1 MENDEKL
8 QERKSD
14 DPASAPY
21 YVKRPQFGK
30 EGPSK
35 LRQEFSRG
43 MTMFLV
49 IMACVVLYFAL
60 LRLDSITNAVSMVID
75 VLKPILYGMVIAYL
89 LNPIVKQVDRILVP
103 RLEKYMQ
110 KNRAKKCSRGIGVIL
125 SLVFLFALITA
136 LCNMLIPELV
146 KSIRDLIITLPGQ
159 LNNVV
164 DWFNHLQAS
173 DTAMGIL
180 MRNAL
185 EEGTTTLQNWL
196 RTDLMSQVNTIMS
209 NLTVGVLNILNEV
222 LNFLIGLIVS
232 VYLLFSKEQYSAQCK
247 KMTYAFLKTNHANML
262 LHLTKKSNEIFGG
275 FIIGKIIDSAI
286 IGVLCFIG
294 LSLIKM
300 PYTLLVSVIVGV
312 TNVIPFFGPYIGA
325 IPSAFLILLSDP
337 KKGLYFI
344 IFILVLQQIDGNVIG
359 PKILGNST
367 GLSPFW
373 VVFSILIG
381 GGMFGFVGMIMG
393 VPTFAVIYYIISMI
407 TSQRLERKN
416 LPLTTVH
423 YGVKSYV
430 NEKGE
435 FISDDITI
443 MDEDEKNNE

>member
-196 RTDLMSQVNTIMS
+196 RTDLMPQVNTIMS

-373 VVFSILIG
+373 VVSSILIG

-443 MDEDEKNNE
+443 VDEYEKNNE

>member
-60 LRLDSITNAVSMVID
+60 LRLDSITNAASMVID

-196 RTDLMSQVNTIMS
+196 RTDLMPQVNTIMS

-443 MDEDEKNNE
+443 VDEDEKNNE

>member
-196 RTDLMSQVNTIMS
+196 RTDLMPQVNTIMS

-232 VYLLFSKEQYSAQCK
+232 VYILFSKEQYSAQCK

>member
-196 RTDLMSQVNTIMS
+196 RTDLMPQVNTIMS

-443 MDEDEKNNE
+443 VDEDEKNNK

>member
-14 DPASAPY
+14 DTASAPY

-196 RTDLMSQVNTIMS
+196 RTDLMPQVNTIMS

-443 MDEDEKNNE
+443 VDEDEKNNE

>member
-196 RTDLMSQVNTIMS
+196 RTDLMPQVNTIMS

-423 YGVKSYV
+423 
-430 NEKGE
+430 
-435 FISDDITI
+435 
-443 MDEDEKNNE
+443 

>member
-21 YVKRPQFGK
+21 YVKRPQVGK

-196 RTDLMSQVNTIMS
+196 RTDLMPQVNTIMS

-435 FISDDITI
+435 FISGDITI

>member
-49 IMACVVLYFAL
+49 IMASVVLYFAL

-196 RTDLMSQVNTIMS
+196 RTDLMPQVNTIMS

-443 MDEDEKNNE
+443 VDEDEKNNE

>member
-196 RTDLMSQVNTIMS
+196 RTDLMPQVNTIMS

-443 MDEDEKNNE
+443 VDEGEKNNE

>member
-146 KSIRDLIITLPGQ
+146 KSIRDLIITLPVQ

-196 RTDLMSQVNTIMS
+196 RTDLMPQVNTIMS

>member
-8 QERKSD
+8 QERKSY

-196 RTDLMSQVNTIMS
+196 RTDLMPQVNTIMS

-443 MDEDEKNNE
+443 VDEDEKNNE

>member
-185 EEGTTTLQNWL
+185 EEGTTTLQNWM
-196 RTDLMSQVNTIMS
+196 RTDLMPQVNTIMS

>member
-196 RTDLMSQVNTIMS
+196 RTDLMPQVNTIMS

-423 YGVKSYV
+423 YGVTSYV
-430 NEKGE
+430 NERGE

>member
-196 RTDLMSQVNTIMS
+196 RTDLMPQVNTIMS

-359 PKILGNST
+359 PKILGNSI

-443 MDEDEKNNE
+443 VDEDEKNNE

>member
-196 RTDLMSQVNTIMS
+196 RTDLMPQVNTIMS

-373 VVFSILIG
+373 VIFSILIG